1 MIEIAEKSII
11 WLRVVVKGR
20 QVHASTPEKGI
31 NALLVGSELLV
42 FLSEQLRGRF
52 PSRNPLFDPERST
65 FEPLDRI
72 LATCFYEPSTRTRLS
87 FASAMLRLGGSAIC
101 MQDVKMSSVAKGES
115 LKDTILTLESYRP
128 DIIVMRHAQVGASRM
143 ATRYSKASVINAG
156 DGTGEH
162 PTQCLLDLYSLRRTY
177 GALKGLKVAIVG
189 DVISSRVARSNIFGF
204 RKMGIEVRLVGPPT
218 LMPPGI
224 ESWGVPVYYDLDALR
239 DVDVIYLLRMQLE
252 RVQGRMAAVPSLREY
267 SQVWGLD
274 PYRLLPEQRVMHP
287 GPINRGV
294 EMTGDLADCEQSLI
308 LHQVESGLAVRMAIL
323 YQALAPQL
331 EEEAA

>member
-1 MIEIAEKSII
+1 MHLISIDDLSVADI
-11 WLRVVVKGR
+11 K
-20 QVHASTPEKGI
+20 
-31 NALLVGSELLV
+31 ALFQLSDG
-42 FLSEQLRGRF
+42 FLEVAARPIKKVPTLRGRTQVNMF
-52 PSRNPLFDPERST
+52 F
-65 FEPLDRI
+65 
-72 LATCFYEPSTRTRLS
+72 EPSTRTQASFEIAGKRLS
-87 FASAMLRLGGSAIC
+87 ADVINIKGSSSA
-101 MQDVKMSSVAKGES
+101 VAKGES

-128 DIIVMRHAQVGASRM
+128 DIIVIRHAQVGASRM
-143 ATRYSKASVINAG
+143 ATRYTKASVINAG

-189 DVISSRVARSNIFGF
+189 DVVSSRVARSNIFGF

-224 ESWGVPVYYDLDALR
+224 ECWDVPVHYDLEALR

-252 RVQGRMAAVPSLREY
+252 RVQGGLVAVPSLREY
-267 SQVWGLD
+267 SRVWGLD
-274 PYRLLPEQRVMHP
+274 PYRLQPGQRVMHP

>member
-1 MIEIAEKSII
+1 M
-11 WLRVVVKGR
+11 
-20 QVHASTPEKGI
+20 
-31 NALLVGSELLV
+31 
-42 FLSEQLRGRF
+42 
-52 PSRNPLFDPERST
+52 
-65 FEPLDRI
+65 
-72 LATCFYEPSTRTRLS
+72 
-87 FASAMLRLGGSAIC
+87 
-101 MQDVKMSSVAKGES
+101 AKGES

-189 DVISSRVARSNIFGF
+189 DVVSSRVARSNIFGF